1 MIEWIV
7 HGFYRLYLKLSVKL
21 QISYIVRWWV
31 NEGNSIIERFEENN
45 LKIHVHI
52 MLESWRDAPGCEQ
65 ESG

>member
-21 QISYIVRWWV
+21 QISYMVRWWV
-31 NEGNSIIERFEENN
+31 NEGNSIIERFEEKN
-45 LKIHVHI
+45 LKIHLHI
-52 MLESWRDAPGCEQ
+52 MLESWRDASGCEQ